1 MLSLRA
7 DIVKS
12 VSHSVFSRLYRASL
26 WCCITP
32 LNKSHHWTCGA
43 SIASRS
49 ARGFFVIVTLN
60 IIVNIFCRRIFFV
73 KYLIVSVLWFSGF
86 RNIKMQLSLLGVMD
100 HWVG

>member
-49 ARGFFVIVTLN
+49 ARGYFYIINLN
-60 IIVNIFCRRIFFV
+60 IIVNIFRRRVFLLNIWLLVFCVEIIFVTSKCSYYF
-73 KYLIVSVLWFSGF
+73 WA
-86 RNIKMQLSLLGVMD
+86 
-100 HWVG
+100 

>member
-12 VSHSVFSRLYRASL
+12 VSHSVFSRMYRASL
-26 WCCITP
+26 EGITP
-32 LNKSHHWTCGA
+32 LNESRRWACYT
-43 SIASRS
+43 SIASRNT
-49 ARGFFVIVTLN
+49 RGFFVIVTLN

-73 KYLIVSVLWFSGF
+73 KYLIVSVLWFGGF

-100 HWVG
+100 IW